1 MVFKVFVLIPKSL
14 CYPKYIDLSM
24 NDSVVSAKHDLHAL
38 HLTLNNLDAK
48 AVWK

>member
-1 MVFKVFVLIPKSL
+1 
-14 CYPKYIDLSM
+14 M
-24 NDSVVSAKHDLHAL
+24 NDSVISAKHDLHAL